1 MPRGISIPFRF
12 DTHRFV
18 AGEYVSVT
26 EHDGVERPS
35 KVVDIYPAVATRQ
48 S

>member
-1 MPRGISIPFRF
+1 VGLEPIFRF

-18 AGEYVSVT
+18 VGEYVSVT
-26 EHDGVERPS
+26 EHDGVERPF
-35 KVVDIYPAVATRQ
+35 KVIDIRQVAVVRQ